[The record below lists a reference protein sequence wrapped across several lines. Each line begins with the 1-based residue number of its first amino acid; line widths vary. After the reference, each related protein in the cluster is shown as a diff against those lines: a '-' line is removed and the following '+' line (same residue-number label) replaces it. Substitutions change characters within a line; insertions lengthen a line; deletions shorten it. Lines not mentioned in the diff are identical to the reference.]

1 MLFGYKF
8 LSYDMFERVVNKI
21 LRIFEE
27 LFTPEIEGISINDVK
42 FFREELIF
50 PEEKFEL
57 PERLDIFGQKHD
69 YFSPYTITIP
79 PFYVRSIKNAK
90 CVVGREEIFTNN
102 DEVIIEQ
109 TPQKVN
115 PWIGRHNWKLKK
127 PVKVKGSVVNLA
139 LSTIENNY
147 YHWLTECLGH
157 YYLLEKSQF
166 KPDFYILSNEKSF
179 QKQYLKLL
187 KIDEKRII
195 KIDSG
200 VVIQADE
207 TIVPSLINTS
217 ENWDY
222 VNTRGYTCYR
232 KKWLP
237 SWIGN
242 LYRKSTDLAKSHDT
256 KSKIYISRAFADYRK
271 IENEDKIIDLL
282 KSRGYSICH
291 LECMA
296 VLDQIELFSNA
307 SIVLGVHG
315 AGFSNIYF
323 CPQNAKVFELFTE
336 YYHDSSFKVLTN
348 ALGLEYYYMIGKTN
362 KIEDVHPQKE
372 NVYIDL
378 AKLEMALD
386 ILEASS
392 SSNN

>member
-1 MLFGYKF
+1 MLA
-8 LSYDMFERVVNKI
+8 RVLNKI

-42 FFREELIF
+42 FSQEELVF

-57 PERLDIFGQKHD
+57 PERLDIFGQNHD
-69 YFSPYTITIP
+69 YFSAYTITIP
-79 PFYVRSIKNAK
+79 PFYVRSINDAK

-109 TPQKVN
+109 SPLKVN
-115 PWIGRHNWKLKK
+115 PWVGRHNGKLKK
-127 PVKVKGSVVNLA
+127 PVKVNGSVVNFA

-166 KPDFYILSNEKSF
+166 KPDFYILSNKKSF

-187 KIDEKRII
+187 KIDETRII
-195 KIDSG
+195 EIDSG

-207 TIVPSLINTS
+207 IIIPSLINTS
-217 ENWDY
+217 GNWDD
-222 VNTRGYTCYR
+222 VNSRGYICGR
-232 KKWLP
+232 KRWLP
-237 SWIGN
+237 NWIGN
-242 LYRKSTDLAKSHDT
+242 LYRENIDLEKSNET

-271 IENEDKIIDLL
+271 IENEAEIIDLL

-291 LECMA
+291 LENMA
-296 VLDQIELFSNA
+296 VLEQIELFSNA

-323 CPQNAKVFELFTE
+323 CPQNAKVFEFFTE
-336 YYHDSSFKVLTN
+336 HYHDSSFKVLTN

-362 KIEDVHPQKE
+362 KIENIHPQQE

-378 AKLEMALD
+378 AKLEMALN
-386 ILEASS
+386 ILETSS
-392 SSNN
+392 SPNN